1 MSQQGFPGNFI
12 MPDDNADFS
21 YSNLIVSR
29 NAIESA
35 AGEFRGDAF
44 NGQFSDPK
52 VADDL
57 RTQLSGLATAALM
70 LAQYYI
76 QQITYQLPN
85 GPGTPGNPIEVP
97 YDDEVKCKFIQSLGS
112 NPSASGLFGNYNNHS
127 RNLDG
132 VANVFHNLGQQQG
145 AFHWMPDGSLEI
157 RDTYVFTGMDDL
169 GAAPTID
176 QRKSLRGILN
186 WFVKYLIG
194 LAVGLPLVPLAVQK
208 GIQNNISKLLYWVF
222 GVYSDDASVTQNF
235 NLFRWAEVF
244 GNNVTNI
251 GAIEQMEFKVTFTPL
266 EICKCNKNLFL
277 AAIRDGLIPFS
288 VLATIP
294 LDGTCGFECASRPVG
309 SGPDPLG
316 ILPNY
321 LPDNRVLPAAMSSWS
336 FGGGGNYPKPF
347 TSFAQRVQEAN
358 DSMGPYAMVDF
369 GNLSD
374 GTSNRISGRIQYL
387 SIVCNGAPNE
397 IGFIHVDWYNADQP
411 KPAAYGD
418 NLSKAEWWEQCDK
431 ITMKLRYAHL
441 PGFPYVDVQIAKASY
456 AEADPAFYNPDIP
469 LGNAIADNTLLL
481 GAVMFAA
488 MRGF

>member
-12 MPDDNADFS
+12 MPDDTGDFS

-35 AGEFRGDAF
+35 AEEFNGDAF
-44 NGQFSDPK
+44 NNEFSDPN
-52 VADDL
+52 VSDSL
-57 RTQLSGLATAALM
+57 RTQASGLATSALM

-76 QQITYQLPN
+76 QQITYQTPG
-85 GPGTPGNPIEVP
+85 GPGTPGNPVEVP

-112 NPSASGLFGNYNNHS
+112 NPSASGLFGNYNAFS

-132 VANVFHNLGQQQG
+132 VANVFHNLGRKQG
-145 AFHWMPDGSLEI
+145 AFNWKANGDLEI
-157 RDTYVFTGMDDL
+157 IDTYVFTGMDDL
-169 GAAPTID
+169 GAAPTLD
-176 QRKSLRGILN
+176 QRKSVQGFFN
-186 WFVKYLIG
+186 WLVKYFIG
-194 LAVGLPLVPLAVQK
+194 LAVGAPLVPLAIQK
-208 GIQNNISKLLYWVF
+208 GVQNNISKLLYWAF
-222 GVYSDDASVTQNF
+222 GVYGDDASITQNF

-251 GAIEQMEFKVTFTPL
+251 GVIEQMEFKVTFTPL
-266 EICKCNKNLFL
+266 EICKCNKALFL

-288 VLATIP
+288 VLSTIP

-309 SGPDPLG
+309 AGPDALG
-316 ILPNY
+316 FLQNY
-321 LPDNRVLPAAMSSWS
+321 LPDNRVLPASTSSWT

-358 DSMGPYAMVDF
+358 DIHGPYAMVDF

-374 GTSNRISGRIQYL
+374 GTSNRISGRINYL
-387 SIVCNGAPNE
+387 SIVCSGAPNE
-397 IGFIHVDWYNADQP
+397 VGFIHVDWYNADQP

-469 LGNAIADNTLLL
+469 LGNAIADHTLLL